1 LRAATGVDFARY
13 KPTTIHRRLQRRMV
27 LHKLDG
33 LGEYVKYVHENPTEL
48 QALYQ
53 DILIHVTR
61 FFREPASFEAL
72 KERILPAAR
81 ENRPGAQRLRL
92 WVCGCSTGEEASSLA
107 MTVLEFL
114 DEAGQNTPMQVFATD
129 VSESAIEH
137 ARNGIYPENIAADV
151 SAA

>member
-1 LRAATGVDFARY
+1 VLGLRRAAAGVAFARY

-33 LGEYVKYVHENPTEL
+33 LGEYVKYVHENATEL

-72 KERILPAAR
+72 KERILPVAM
-81 ENRPGAQRLRL
+81 ENRPGRQPLRL
-92 WVCGCSTGEEASSLA
+92 WVCGCSTGEEAYSLA
-107 MTVLEFL
+107 ITVLEFL
-114 DEAGQNTPMQVFATD
+114 DDLGQSTPRQLFAT
-129 VSESAIEH
+129 
-137 ARNGIYPENIAADV
+137 
-151 SAA
+151 